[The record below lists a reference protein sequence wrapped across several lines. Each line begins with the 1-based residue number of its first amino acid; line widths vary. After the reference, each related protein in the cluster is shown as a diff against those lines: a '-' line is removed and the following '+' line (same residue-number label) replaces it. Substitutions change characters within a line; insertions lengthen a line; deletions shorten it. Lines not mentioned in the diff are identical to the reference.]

1 MDKYEI
7 LVAGT
12 GGQGVLVLGGLLDR
26 AARLSGFKTVIG
38 SEIHGM
44 AQRGGPLTSYT
55 RLGED
60 VHGPIISIGCADV
73 LIGLELIEGLRHIE
87 RLSKNGWL
95 IVAEK
100 RIPSTSMW
108 LGKRLYPGRNEIL
121 DAMKKFTDKI
131 ILLDPYKIAYKV
143 GSIKTMNL
151 VMLGATCSFVADFPI
166 SQENIIQAIWE
177 SFPEK
182 LININLRAFKEGI
195 RAISNEEA

>member
-131 ILLDPYKIAYKV
+131 ILLDPYKIAYEV

-182 LININLRAFKEGI
+182 LININLRAFKEGL
-195 RAISNEEA
+195 RAISNGEA